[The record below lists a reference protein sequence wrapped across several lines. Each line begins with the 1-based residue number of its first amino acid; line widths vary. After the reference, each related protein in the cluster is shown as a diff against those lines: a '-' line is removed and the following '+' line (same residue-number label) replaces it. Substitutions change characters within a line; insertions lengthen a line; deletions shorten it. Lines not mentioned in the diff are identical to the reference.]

1 MVMSLSRET
10 ELDAETQNPNKVM
23 KSVDRALGVLRY
35 FTVSEPELGLAEITR
50 RAGLD
55 KATVHRILTA
65 LARNGLLEQ
74 VSVTKKYRLGAEAL
88 RLARVREASIPISAI
103 ITPVL
108 NHLAAETGET
118 AHATLGSGDGMLS
131 IGVSEPQRATR
142 VHVDPSAMLPF
153 YASAS
158 GQAYSAFSDADRL
171 KDILGVNQ
179 YEAFTHSTPK
189 DEKDF
194 LRRIETAR
202 ENGFAVAHGT
212 FEDDTVGVAAPF
224 FDAGGK
230 VLGAVAVAGLSSRM
244 DGEALARTGAL
255 VCAAA
260 KEVTRQLGGTPG
272 H

>member
-1 MVMSLSRET
+1 MDIE
-10 ELDAETQNPNKVM
+10 APKPNKVM

-35 FTVSEPELGLAEITR
+35 FTVAEPELGLAEITR
-50 RAGLD
+50 RTGLD

-65 LARNGLLEQ
+65 LSRNGLLEQ
-74 VSVTKKYRLGAEAL
+74 ISVSKKYRLGAEAL

-108 NHLAAETGET
+108 NHLAAEAGET
-118 AHATLGSGDGMLS
+118 AHATLGSGDGMLC
-131 IGVSEPQRATR
+131 IGISEPQRATR

-158 GQAYSAFSDADRL
+158 GQAYSAYVDAERL
-171 KDILGVNQ
+171 KDILEVNQ
-179 YEAFTHSTPK
+179 YEVFTNATPK

-194 LRRIETAR
+194 VRRIETAR
-202 ENGFAVAHGT
+202 QNGFAVAHGT
-212 FEDDTVGVAAPF
+212 FEEDTVGVAAPF

-230 VLGAVAVAGLSSRM
+230 AIGAVAVAGLSARM
-244 DGEALARTGAL
+244 DGEALARTGAM

-260 KEVTRQLGGTPG
+260 KEVTRQLGGTA
-272 H
+272 

>member
-1 MVMSLSRET
+1 MDIE
-10 ELDAETQNPNKVM
+10 APKPNKVM

-35 FTVSEPELGLAEITR
+35 FTVAEPELGLAEITR
-50 RAGLD
+50 RTGLD

-65 LARNGLLEQ
+65 LSRNGLLEQ
-74 VSVTKKYRLGAEAL
+74 ISVSKKYRLGAEAL

-131 IGVSEPQRATR
+131 IGISEPQRATR

-158 GQAYSAFSDADRL
+158 GQAYSAYVDAERL
-171 KDILGVNQ
+171 KDILEVNQ
-179 YEAFTHSTPK
+179 YEVFTNATPK
-189 DEKDF
+189 DERDF

-212 FEDDTVGVAAPF
+212 FEEDTVGVAAPF

-230 VLGAVAVAGLSSRM
+230 AIGAVAVAGLSARM
-244 DGEALARTGAL
+244 DGEALARTGAM

-260 KEVTRQLGGTPG
+260 KEVTRQLGGTA
-272 H
+272 

>member
-1 MVMSLSRET
+1 MDIE
-10 ELDAETQNPNKVM
+10 APKPNKVM

-35 FTVSEPELGLAEITR
+35 FTVAEPELGLAEITR
-50 RAGLD
+50 RTGLD

-65 LARNGLLEQ
+65 LSRNGLLEQ
-74 VSVTKKYRLGAEAL
+74 ISVSKKYRLGAEAL

-118 AHATLGSGDGMLS
+118 AHATLGSGDGMLC
-131 IGVSEPQRATR
+131 IGISEPQRATR

-158 GQAYSAFSDADRL
+158 GQAYSAYVDAERL
-171 KDILGVNQ
+171 KDILEVNK
-179 YEAFTHSTPK
+179 YEVFTNATPK
-189 DEKDF
+189 DERDF

-212 FEDDTVGVAAPF
+212 FEEDTVGVAAPF

-230 VLGAVAVAGLSSRM
+230 AIGAVAVAGLSARM
-244 DGEALARTGAL
+244 DGEALARTGAM

-260 KEVTRQLGGTPG
+260 KEVTRQLGGTA
-272 H
+272 

>member
-1 MVMSLSRET
+1 MDIE
-10 ELDAETQNPNKVM
+10 APKPNKVM

-35 FTVSEPELGLAEITR
+35 FTVAEPELGLAEITR
-50 RAGLD
+50 RTGLD

-65 LARNGLLEQ
+65 LSRNGLLEQ
-74 VSVTKKYRLGAEAL
+74 ISVSKKYRLGAEAL

-108 NHLAAETGET
+108 NHLAAEAGET
-118 AHATLGSGDGMLS
+118 AHATLGSGDGMLC
-131 IGVSEPQRATR
+131 IGISEPQRATR

-158 GQAYSAFSDADRL
+158 GQAYSAYVDAERL
-171 KDILGVNQ
+171 KDILEVNQ
-179 YEAFTHSTPK
+179 YEVFTNATPK
-189 DEKDF
+189 DERDF

-202 ENGFAVAHGT
+202 QNGFAVAHGT
-212 FEDDTVGVAAPF
+212 FEEDTVGVAAPF

-230 VLGAVAVAGLSSRM
+230 AIGAVAVAGLSARM
-244 DGEALARTGAL
+244 DGEALARTGAM

-260 KEVTRQLGGTPG
+260 KEVTRQLGGTA
-272 H
+272 

>member
-1 MVMSLSRET
+1 MDIE
-10 ELDAETQNPNKVM
+10 APKPNKVM

-35 FTVSEPELGLAEITR
+35 FTVAEPELGLAEITR
-50 RAGLD
+50 RTGLD

-65 LARNGLLEQ
+65 LSRNGLLEQ
-74 VSVTKKYRLGAEAL
+74 ISVSKKYRLGAEAL

-118 AHATLGSGDGMLS
+118 AHATLGSGDGMLC
-131 IGVSEPQRATR
+131 IGISEPQRATR

-158 GQAYSAFSDADRL
+158 GQAYSAYVEAERL
-171 KDILGVNQ
+171 KDILEVNQ
-179 YEAFTHSTPK
+179 YEVFTNATPK
-189 DEKDF
+189 DERDF

-212 FEDDTVGVAAPF
+212 FEEDTVGVAAPF

-230 VLGAVAVAGLSSRM
+230 AIGAVAVAGLSARM
-244 DGEALARTGAL
+244 DGEALARTGAM

-260 KEVTRQLGGTPG
+260 KEVTRQLGGTA
-272 H
+272 

>member
-1 MVMSLSRET
+1 MDIE
-10 ELDAETQNPNKVM
+10 APKPNKVM

-35 FTVSEPELGLAEITR
+35 FTVAEPELGLAEITR
-50 RAGLD
+50 RTGLD

-65 LARNGLLEQ
+65 LSRNGLLEQ
-74 VSVTKKYRLGAEAL
+74 ISVSKKYRLGAEAL

-118 AHATLGSGDGMLS
+118 AHATLGSGDGMLC
-131 IGVSEPQRATR
+131 IGISEPQRATR

-158 GQAYSAFSDADRL
+158 GQAYSAYVDAERL
-171 KDILGVNQ
+171 KDILEVNQ
-179 YEAFTHSTPK
+179 YEVFTNATPK
-189 DEKDF
+189 DERDF

-212 FEDDTVGVAAPF
+212 FEEDTVGVAAPF

-230 VLGAVAVAGLSSRM
+230 AIGAVAVAGLSARM
-244 DGEALARTGAL
+244 DGEALARTGAM

-260 KEVTRQLGGTPG
+260 KEVTRQLGGTA
-272 H
+272 